1 MSWNSTSLNA
11 SIESMTWKP
20 RPEAMSFNS
29 SIHRV
34 IVTANEKIVFSP
46 NQLNAAVGDTI
57 LFTPVNFGD
66 SIVQTSPDQPC
77 QAVGSLSPLNFSRL
91 IYPYLVTTEAP
102 AWFNSQATQQD
113 CAHHGKRSDIFIL
126 NPSNR
131 PTVNVSTAT
140 SVAQSHFTSGPQAS
154 SLLRTANGPATSVL
168 TALPSMGVW
177 PINNCTAANS
187 TIWATGAPNPWLQPS
202 GTSFLGQAATKE
214 ISRTMV
220 SLLITYYYFIGIR
233 YFR

>member
-1 MSWNSTSLNA
+1 
-11 SIESMTWKP
+11 MTWKP

-29 SIHRV
+29 SIYHV
-34 IVTANEKIVFSP
+34 IVNANEKIVFSP

-66 SIVQTSPDQPC
+66 SIVQIPPDQPC
-77 QAVGSLSPLNFSRL
+77 QAAGSLSPLNFSRL

-126 NPSNR
+126 NPSKR
-131 PTVNVSTAT
+131 PTVDGTAASAVQT
-140 SVAQSHFTSGPQAS
+140 HFTSGPHAS
-154 SLLRTANGPATSVL
+154 SLSRTGNGPVL
-168 TALPSMGVW
+168 TALPSTGVR
-177 PINNCTAANS
+177 PINNCTATNS
-187 TIWATGAPNPWLQPS
+187 TIWATGAPSPGLQPS

-214 ISRTMV
+214 VSRTIV

-233 YFR
+233 

>member
-11 SIESMTWKP
+11 SIETMTWKP
-20 RPEAMSFNS
+20 RPEAMSFNT

-34 IVTANEKIVFSP
+34 IVNANEKIVFSP

-66 SIVQTSPDQPC
+66 SIGQTSPGQPC

-126 NPSNR
+126 NASHR

-140 SVAQSHFTSGPQAS
+140 SAAQTHFTSGPQAS
-154 SLLRTANGPATSVL
+154 SLSRTGNGTVL
-168 TALPSMGVW
+168 TALPSTGVW
-177 PINNCTAANS
+177 PINNGTATNS
-187 TIWATGAPNPWLQPS
+187 TIWSTGAPSPGLQPS
-202 GTSFLGQAATKE
+202 GTSFLGQAAMKKV
-214 ISRTMV
+214 SRTIV
-220 SLLITYYYFIGIR
+220 SMLITYYFLIGIR
-233 YFR
+233 